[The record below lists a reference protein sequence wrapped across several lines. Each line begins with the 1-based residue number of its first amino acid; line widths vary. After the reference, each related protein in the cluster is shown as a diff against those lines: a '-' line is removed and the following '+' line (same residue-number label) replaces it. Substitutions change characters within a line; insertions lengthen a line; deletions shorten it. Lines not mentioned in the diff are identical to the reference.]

1 MSYAP
6 SYKLD
11 IPSYLCIEYP
21 LRVKDTNKAIKM
33 VGGSRKISQCF
44 IDPEMKLQLKLRPG
58 DPYSH
63 PVSSSKITSDENVLF
78 KLRIPKRIMDE
89 HRGDVRSALEE
100 CEKEGKKYDVEAVGM
115 LSKTYRFR
123 ALADFQMITKR
134 SPFMKQ
140 FESSLNSGNLDEIK
154 HLSATIQENYSE
166 KQKYT
171 NTNMDLPPLVRYARA
186 DVPFNYRYSGNLLLD
201 ERGEWQNKAVKLH
214 TIFVHWG
221 ETPPRTFD
229 PLLQEEYDK
238 AVLDY
243 ATLKETVSERLANES
258 PVFYFLECMKLLR
271 KLFEMKP
278 VWLRRHIYW
287 MLPEK
292 FRTQLRYALPY
303 VAYTTTKG
311 PWRQSFI
318 KFGYDP
324 SKNPEAALFQV
335 EAFRSN
341 RSHVS
346 DSNVKRMLEKKED
359 VFIIPETLYKYID
372 EFSDS
377 GSELNKLN
385 IGKVPRQFFFDGEN
399 PTSAVSFQIG
409 DIMDQDVKQI
419 IKSAKIEPVC
429 HEGSGWYDWVTICQ
443 LRAVVKYKMRCIN
456 EGKPIL
462 EPRVVELSQRPQFS
476 QTQYVHIR
484 SDSDNE
490 DDGEAYGEGEDEDED
505 EGEGE
510 NENDDDEEE
519 EGEDE
524 ENGGENENDD
534 GNDGSFSTARGKT
547 DQEPKEGQSNKEHLL
562 TRLEKYNPKSKQVI
576 EGLEALL
583 KQEDLEKD

>member
-11 IPSYLCIEYP
+11 IPSYLSIEYP
-21 LRVKDTNKAIKM
+21 LRVKDTSKAIKM
-33 VGGSRKISQCF
+33 VGGSTKISQCF

-63 PVSSSKITSDENVLF
+63 PVNSSKITSDENVLF
-78 KLRIPKRIMDE
+78 KLRIPKRIMDK
-89 HRGDVRSALEE
+89 HTGDVQSALEE
-100 CEKEGKKYDVEAVGM
+100 CEKEGKKYYAEAVGM
-115 LSKTYRFR
+115 ISKTYRFR
-123 ALADFQMITKR
+123 ALADFQMIMKR
-134 SPFMKQ
+134 SPFMQQ
-140 FESSLNSGNLDEIK
+140 FESSLYSGDLDQIK
-154 HLSATIQENYSE
+154 HLSASIQQDFAQ
-166 KQKYT
+166 KQTYT
-171 NTNMDLPPLVRYARA
+171 NTNMDFPPLVRYARA

-221 ETPPRTFD
+221 EKPPRTFD

-238 AVLDY
+238 AVRDY
-243 ATLKETVSERLANES
+243 TTLKDTVPERLANES

-271 KLFEMKP
+271 KLFDMKP

-324 SKNPEAALFQV
+324 SKNSKAALFQV

-346 DSNVKRMLEKKED
+346 DSNVKRMLDKKED
-359 VFIIPETLYKYID
+359 VFIIPETLYQYLD
-372 EFSDS
+372 DFSNPK
-377 GSELNKLN
+377 SELNGMN

-409 DIMDQDVKQI
+409 DIMDKDVKQI
-419 IKSAKIEPVC
+419 IRSAKIEQTC
-429 HEGSGWYDWVTICQ
+429 HEGSGWFDWVTICQ
-443 LRAVVKYKMRCIN
+443 LRAVIKYKMRCIN

-462 EPRVVELSQRPQFS
+462 ETRVVELSQRTQFS
-476 QTQYVHIR
+476 KNQYVHIR

-490 DDGEAYGEGEDEDED
+490 DDRDAYG
-505 EGEGE
+505 
-510 NENDDDEEE
+510 E
-519 EGEDE
+519 EGED
-524 ENGGENENDD
+524 GDENENEDEEVDENGNGNED
-534 GNDGSFSTARGKT
+534 GDEDENENENEEEESTNTKGKT
-547 DQEPKEGQSNKEHLL
+547 NQDGKKCQVKDEDLL
-562 TRLEKYNPKSKQVI
+562 TRLEKYNPKSRHVI
-576 EGLEALL
+576 EGLEALI
-583 KQEDLEKD
+583 KQEDLESN